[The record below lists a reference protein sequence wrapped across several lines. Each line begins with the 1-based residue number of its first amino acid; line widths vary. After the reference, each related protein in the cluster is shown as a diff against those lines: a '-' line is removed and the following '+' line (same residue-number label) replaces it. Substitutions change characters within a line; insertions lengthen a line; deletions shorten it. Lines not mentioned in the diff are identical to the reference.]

1 MDIADLYLTAGLAL
15 IVVGLLIVHPAWLL
29 VAIGYIAY
37 QHGIT
42 RSR

>member
-1 MDIADLYLTAGLAL
+1 MDLTDLYLAAGLVL
-15 IVVGLLIVHPAWLL
+15 MLEGLLIVHPAWLL

-37 QHGIT
+37 QHGIS